1 VARLRTALALALVL
15 VGSIALAYPVLAY
28 SLNGDRSR
36 RLTAA
41 VELALARSSAASGEG
56 DRRPSTS
63 KEERSLGHG
72 IGGGPSG
79 RPADEASGGSPAGA
93 GGSADADAT
102 GRGSERAS
110 DDAPV
115 GGRPILEVPA
125 PRNGQALGIV
135 QIPSISLRTVFLEGV
150 SESSLMVGPGH
161 LPWTSMPGT
170 GGVSVIAAHRDLHF
184 GDLHEV
190 DYGDRIWLQLSSGT
204 TTYKVVDV
212 EVTTPG
218 DGAIYAADPGHPSV
232 LRLLTCWPPSFAGPA
247 PDRLVVT
254 AAPLRGDIAPPAP
267 SPAPVL
273 VPHPA
278 EQVRGA
284 MAVGRPAG
292 RDRSPDRSQARAGL
306 VLPSAP
312 DAGVTE
318 VLPMVGAAGV
328 GMSAL
333 AAFAGVQGRRRRGWF
348 LLFVAGAVVVDAVLA
363 VGLMA

>member
-1 VARLRTALALALVL
+1 
-15 VGSIALAYPVLAY
+15 
-28 SLNGDRSR
+28 
-36 RLTAA
+36 
-41 VELALARSSAASGEG
+41 
-56 DRRPSTS
+56 
-63 KEERSLGHG
+63 
-72 IGGGPSG
+72 
-79 RPADEASGGSPAGA
+79 
-93 GGSADADAT
+93 
-102 GRGSERAS
+102 
-110 DDAPV
+110 
-115 GGRPILEVPA
+115 
-125 PRNGQALGIV
+125 
-135 QIPSISLRTVFLEGV
+135 
-150 SESSLMVGPGH
+150 
-161 LPWTSMPGT
+161 
-170 GGVSVIAAHRDLHF
+170 
-184 GDLHEV
+184 
-190 DYGDRIWLQLSSGT
+190 
-204 TTYKVVDV
+204 V

-284 MAVGRPAG
+284 MAAGRVAG
-292 RDRSPDRSQARAGL
+292 RDRSPDRSEARAGL

-312 DAGVTE
+312 DAGVTG